1 LPACHVGD
9 ARYTDRDLRPLQM
22 KPSRYELFDSALNVM
37 IKKHLPR
44 ISPARKEEVHAQCW
58 IAVLTAMKKWEKDR
72 GEVNGWVYSS
82 VLYTLRDIKK
92 EMIHKGKGQTF
103 TRIDQSLECEAD

>member
-1 LPACHVGD
+1 
-9 ARYTDRDLRPLQM
+9 M
-22 KPSRYELFDSALNVM
+22 KPSHYDLFDSALNAM

-44 ISPARKEEVHAQCW
+44 ISPARKEEVYAQCW

-72 GEVNGWVYSS
+72 GEVNSWVYSS

-92 EMIHKGKGQTF
+92 EMLRKSKGPKF
-103 TRIDQSLECEAD
+103 TRIDQSLECEPD